1 MRSKYDHRLRVIAYL
16 LDSFFPSR
24 NRADHQLPL
33 SLLQENLTE
42 LGDTRLEGRLEQ
54 IDHRITSGRRHERRS
69 SRKVYAPTGAQ
80 RRSATSTLPPLDR
93 RFTEKR

>member
-1 MRSKYDHRLRVIAYL
+1 MRSKYDHRLRVTAYL
-16 LDSFFPSR
+16 LDSFLPSR
-24 NRADHQLPL
+24 NRLTTSCATLF
-33 SLLQENLTE
+33 QENLTE